1 MKMMSK
7 ESKNGFRPELIT
19 LEHPRSAVTEAYRTM
34 RTNLSFAAVDGECRL
49 ILVTSVGPIEGKTT
63 TAANLAVTLAQAGS
77 SVLLVDCDLR
87 RPKLHKLFGLE
98 NGGGLTNV
106 LVRGRNP
113 EELWREGPVKGLNV
127 LASGPIPPN
136 PAELLGSERT
146 RQLWP
151 KLLERFDYVILDSP
165 PVLAVTDATLLASQ
179 VHGVILVIWAGMQR
193 VDVVQDA
200 KEQLLK
206 ANARIL
212 GVVLNKVKIPE
223 RDYHYYYYYRSS
235 KEQRIRL

>member
-1 MKMMSK
+1 MK
-7 ESKNGFRPELIT
+7 PELVAV
-19 LEHPRSAVTEAYRTM
+19 EHPRSAVAEAYRTM
-34 RTNLSFAAVDGECRL
+34 RTNLSFAAVDGECRIL
-49 ILVTSVGPIEGKTT
+49 LVTSVSPGEGKTT

-77 SVLLVDCDLR
+77 RVLLVDCDLR
-87 RPKLHKLFGLE
+87 RPNVHRIFGID

-106 LVRGRNP
+106 LAQGRP
-113 EELWREGPVKGLNV
+113 LQELLHEGPVSGLKI
-127 LASGPIPPN
+127 LTSGPIPPN

-151 KLLERFDYVILDSP
+151 QLLDDFDYVVIDSP
-165 PVLAVTDATLLASQ
+165 PVLAVTDAALLASQ

-193 VDVVQDA
+193 VDAAQEA

-212 GVVLNKVKIPE
+212 GVVLNKVKIPA
-223 RDYHYYYYYRSS
+223 RDYHYYYYYRSRE
-235 KEQRIRL
+235 EQRIKL